1 MSFELMDSLL
11 LRSEIEVPAS
21 LDDENEDSA
30 LGDLGSEITSVIF
43 LDSESEESR
52 SGVSSIMAAT
62 YEDKNWLHSRS
73 TDIRQPTE
81 DGSLLLVG
89 DPNLDDL
96 SMVNDAS
103 SLCGDNVL
111 GLEVKPETPF
121 VDIESSRSAVELI
134 SDTSESL
141 SVAVGNEEEIVDGSS
156 LRPSID
162 VGPLDLGSNGRA
174 SRSIF
179 EVSYVPLWGFTSV
192 PGRRTDMEDA
202 VSIVPNFVEIPLQM
216 LVDRPPDGLTSRVT
230 YLTGHFFGVFD
241 GHGGAKVADYCRDRI
256 HPALAEE
263 IEIISTELSDEGDR
277 RGPREELWTRV
288 FTRCCLKV
296 DDEVGGE
303 GGRAPIARE
312 TVGSTAIVA
321 IVCTSHIIVA
331 NCGDSR
337 AVLCRGR
344 EAVALSVDHKPDRE
358 DEYARIEAAGGR
370 VFNWDGCRVSGVLAM
385 SRSIGD
391 RYLKSLVI
399 PDPEVTV
406 VPRSR
411 DDECLI
417 LASDG
422 LWDEMSNEEAC
433 EGARRVL
440 QLWYRNNEAP
450 PPSGRGKGVDP
461 AAQAAAEALTQRAL
475 QKGSQDNISV
485 VVLDLKRQRKGRSRP

>member
-11 LRSEIEVPAS
+11 LRSEIEALTSV
-21 LDDENEDSA
+21 DDENEDSA

-43 LDSESEESR
+43 LDSDSEESR
-52 SGVSSIMAAT
+52 SGVSFIMAAT
-62 YEDKNWLHSRS
+62 YEDENWLHS
-73 TDIRQPTE
+73 TDGRQLSE
-81 DGSLLLVG
+81 VG
-89 DPNLDDL
+89 DPNLDGL
-96 SMVNDAS
+96 SMVSDAS
-103 SLCGDNVL
+103 SLC
-111 GLEVKPETPF
+111 GLEVKPETGAPF
-121 VDIESSRSAVELI
+121 AVVESSRSAVELI
-134 SDTSESL
+134 SNTSESL
-141 SVAVGNEEEIVDGSS
+141 SVAVDNGEEIVDCSS
-156 LRPSID
+156 SRPSLD
-162 VGPLDLGSNGRA
+162 VVPLDFGSNGRA

-230 YLTGHFFGVFD
+230 HLTGHFFGVFD

-256 HPALAEE
+256 HSALAEE

-288 FTRCCLKV
+288 FTRCFHKV

-337 AVLCRGR
+337 AVLCRRR

-399 PDPEVTV
+399 PDPEVMV
-406 VPRSR
+406 VPRTR

-433 EGARRVL
+433 DGARRVL
-440 QLWYRNNEAP
+440 QLWYRNNAAP
-450 PPSGRGKGVDP
+450 PPSERGKSVDP
-461 AAQAAAEALTQRAL
+461 ASQAAAEAVTQRAF
-475 QKGSQDNISV
+475 QKGSRDNISV

>member
-1 MSFELMDSLL
+1 
-11 LRSEIEVPAS
+11 
-21 LDDENEDSA
+21 
-30 LGDLGSEITSVIF
+30 
-43 LDSESEESR
+43 
-52 SGVSSIMAAT
+52 MAAT
-62 YEDKNWLHSRS
+62 YEGENWLHS
-73 TDIRQPTE
+73 TDGRQLSE

-89 DPNLDDL
+89 DPNLDGL
-96 SMVNDAS
+96 SMVSDAS
-103 SLCGDNVL
+103 SLC
-111 GLEVKPETPF
+111 GLEVKPETGMPF
-121 VDIESSRSAVELI
+121 ADVESSRSDVELI
-134 SDTSESL
+134 SNTSESL
-141 SVAVGNEEEIVDGSS
+141 SVAVDSGEEIVDGSS
-156 LRPSID
+156 SRPSMD
-162 VGPLDLGSNGRA
+162 VVPLDFGSNGRA

-192 PGRRTDMEDA
+192 PGRRADMEDA
-202 VSIVPNFVEIPLQM
+202 VSIVPNLVEIPLQM

-230 YLTGHFFGVFD
+230 HLTGHFFGVFD

-256 HPALAEE
+256 HSALAEE

-277 RGPREELWTRV
+277 RGSREELWTRV
-288 FTRCCLKV
+288 FTRCFLKV
-296 DDEVGGE
+296 DGEVGGE

-406 VPRSR
+406 VPRTR

-433 EGARRVL
+433 DGARRVL
-440 QLWYRNNEAP
+440 QLWYRNNTAP
-450 PPSGRGKGVDP
+450 PPSERGKSVDP
-461 AAQAAAEALTQRAL
+461 ASQAAAEALTQRAL
-475 QKGSQDNISV
+475 QKGSRDNISV